1 MKRPSLHPT
10 TRPGKTAMKR
20 WITWSAG
27 IAGAVVLLL
36 AGTAVVGSQMA
47 ERKSQRQIK
56 VAVQPVAIPATAQA
70 LERGAYLYNSRGCA
84 DCHGAGG
91 AGREFMNDGKGM
103 RLAGPNITPGEGNV
117 VARYTP
123 EDWVR
128 TLRHGVKP
136 DSRPVFIMPSE
147 DYNRL
152 TDEDLG
158 ALVAYVKALPPKMG
172 GAAVLDLPLPV
183 RVLYAFDA
191 IQDAA
196 QKIDHTLPPAKPIA
210 QGVTAAHGAYVAN
223 MCIGCHGATLAGG
236 KIPGGPPDW
245 APAANLT
252 PGEGSAMPRYK
263 DASAFVAMLRSGKR
277 PDGTAIT
284 VMPFESLRALNDV
297 DAQALYAYLQTVPAR
312 PFGQR

>member
-1 MKRPSLHPT
+1 
-10 TRPGKTAMKR
+10 MKR
-20 WITWSAG
+20 WIKWTAG
-27 IAGAVVLLL
+27 VAGAVVLLL

-47 ERKSQRQIK
+47 ERKSRRQVK
-56 VAVQPVAIPATAQA
+56 VSVQPVAIPATAQA

-84 DCHGAGG
+84 DCHGANG

-128 TLRHGVKP
+128 TVRHGVKP
-136 DSRPVFIMPSE
+136 DARPVFVMPSE

-158 ALVAYVKALPPKMG
+158 ALVAYVKALPPRMG

-196 QKIDHTLPPAKPIA
+196 QKIDHTLPPVKPIA
-210 QGVTAAHGAYVAN
+210 EGVTAAHGAYVAN

-236 KIPGGPPDW
+236 KIPGGPPGW

-263 DASAFVAMLRSGKR
+263 DAGAFVAMLRSGKR
-277 PDGTAIT
+277 PDGTPIT

>member
-1 MKRPSLHPT
+1 
-10 TRPGKTAMKR
+10 MKR
-20 WITWSAG
+20 WIKWGAG
-27 IAGAVVLLL
+27 ITCAVVLLL
-36 AGTAVVGSQMA
+36 AGTAMVGSQMA
-47 ERKSQRQIK
+47 DSKSQRQIK
-56 VAVQPVAIPATAQA
+56 VAVQPVAIPAAAQV

-84 DCHGAGG
+84 DCHGANG

-117 VARYTP
+117 VARYTA

-128 TLRHGVKP
+128 TVRHGVKP
-136 DSRPVFIMPSE
+136 DGRPVFIMPSE

-158 ALVAYVKALPPKMG
+158 ALVAYVKAMPPKVG
-172 GAAVLDLPLPV
+172 TAAVLDLPLPV
-183 RVLYAFDA
+183 RVLYAFDV
-191 IQDAA
+191 IKDAA

-210 QGVTAAHGAYVAN
+210 EGVTAAHGAYVAN
-223 MCIGCHGATLAGG
+223 MCISCHGAGLAGG
-236 KIPGGPPDW
+236 RIPGAPPDW

-263 DASAFVAMLRSGKR
+263 DAGAFVAMLRSGKR
-277 PDGTAIT
+277 PDGSAIS